1 MSEIDRLDGLV
12 QWMRKRGVGALTSGD
27 ATISLAT
34 LQDPA
39 DIETA
44 VKAAA
49 EQDSKLTA
57 AERAEQD
64 RERRARLLYGPQIR
78 RKDVDK

>member
-1 MSEIDRLDGLV
+1 MTELERLDALV

-39 DIETA
+39 EIEA
-44 VKAAA
+44 AAKAKAAEEA
-49 EQDSKLTA
+49 QLTP
-57 AERAEQD
+57 AERVE
-64 RERRARLLYGPQIR
+64 RERTDRARRLYGPMVR
-78 RKDVDK
+78 RKEDD